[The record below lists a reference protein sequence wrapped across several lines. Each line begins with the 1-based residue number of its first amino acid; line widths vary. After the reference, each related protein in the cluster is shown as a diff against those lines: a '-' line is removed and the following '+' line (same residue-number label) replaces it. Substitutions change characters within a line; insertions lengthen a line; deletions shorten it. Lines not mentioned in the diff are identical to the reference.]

1 MQTYKF
7 DQPGWAASLF
17 SIPNL
22 ACIFAVIAAPLI
34 LFFTDTASNV
44 PGVMEIRYENKIFW
58 PLLALAT
65 LIFAARHFPRR
76 GEFIWPAHVICLFVY
91 LAFAGLS
98 VAWAFS
104 PHLSLIRFV
113 QQAMVVVSIVIP
125 AMLAPRSMDLMRG
138 LFLCF
143 AISVILNVFFVIGG
157 YQTFADN
164 VAIGYSGYFL
174 GKNYLGECAAIALL
188 ISMNELFFPGF
199 RRFFGLIIMILCVV
213 LIIYA
218 NSKTALG
225 LALLCPMIGAGL
237 IIVRRSTRI
246 SPAALVWALVIGY
259 VIFAAVTGFTMGR
272 VSYMLYGDSSFT
284 GRQIIWEFAKSEIE
298 QRPVVGWGYQSFWLV
313 GADGPSVTNAPG
325 WVKSMPNAHNGYYDT
340 ILELGYVGFVLL
352 LAFLTTTL
360 QGLGRV
366 LDRDPARGWVMLS
379 VAFYIIIHNGL
390 ESAWMRG
397 FELLWVVFLIL
408 VAEIARQMQLWHAFG
423 RVRGRSSYLRS
434 RGVATPRRSASS
446 AFNRGRWRE
455 ERPGSMA

>member
-1 MQTYKF
+1 MQTYKV
-7 DQPGWAASLF
+7 DQPSWAASLF

-22 ACIFAVIAAPLI
+22 GCIFAIIVAPLM

-44 PGVMEIRYENKIFW
+44 PGVMETRYENKIFW
-58 PLLALAT
+58 PLMGLAT

-76 GEFIWPAHVICLFVY
+76 GELVWPAHVICLFGY

-98 VAWAFS
+98 ITWAFA

-113 QQAMVVVSIVIP
+113 QQAMVVTSIVVP
-125 AMLAPRSMDLMRG
+125 AMVAPRSMDLMRG

-143 AISVILNVFFVIGG
+143 AISVILNIFFLMGG

-164 VAIGYSGYFL
+164 IAIGYSGYFL

-188 ISMNELFFPGF
+188 VSMNELFYPGV
-199 RRFFGLIIMILCVV
+199 RRFFGLTIIALCIV
-213 LIIYA
+213 LIFYA

-237 IIVRRSTRI
+237 LIVRRTTRI

-259 VIFAAVTGFTMGR
+259 LVFAAVTGFTMGR

-284 GRQIIWEFAKSEIE
+284 GRQIIWDFAKSEID
-298 QRPVVGWGYQSFWLV
+298 QRPFIGWGYQSFWLV
-313 GADGPSVTNAPG
+313 GADGPSVMNAPG
-325 WVKSMPNAHNGYYDT
+325 WVKTMPNAHNGYYDT

-397 FELLWVVFLIL
+397 FELLWVVFLIV
-408 VAEIARQMQLWHAFG
+408 VAEIARQTQLWHALG
-423 RVRGRSSYLRS
+423 RTRARSSYLRS
-434 RGVATPRRSASS
+434 QRAPAHRQSGSS
-446 AFNRGRWRE
+446 ALSRGRWAE
-455 ERPGSMA
+455 DQSGIKA